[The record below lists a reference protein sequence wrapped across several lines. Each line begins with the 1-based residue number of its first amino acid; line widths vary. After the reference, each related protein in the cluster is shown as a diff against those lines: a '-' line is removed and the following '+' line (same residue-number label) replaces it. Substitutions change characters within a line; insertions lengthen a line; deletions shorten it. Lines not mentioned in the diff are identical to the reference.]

1 MGYDA
6 PIITPSQAKTSMQ
19 TKRHYRWQFRQKY
32 LFSYLS
38 VMLIFIAFGVIGG
51 YHYMVY
57 VIHRQY
63 SWGNLLLGILFITL
77 MLAMAYGVYY
87 IGLRGWIASFRQPEF
102 IEINRHGITYCRAT
116 QQEEIA
122 WDEIL
127 KITLSRK
134 YLSHRGTIGQDI
146 GTMRII
152 KKNSKIID
160 INIAEIKGDHIDINL
175 FLIIPAFIIFIMF
188 ASIVFAVTASIIIDL
203 ILSIP
208 VGRKSAKK
216 IRQALRHYG
225 KEALLAS
232 NGLL

>member
-6 PIITPSQAKTSMQ
+6 PIITPPQVKTFIR

-51 YHYMVY
+51 YRYMVY

-63 SWGNLLLGILFITL
+63 SWGNLLLGALFIVL
-77 MLAMAYGVYY
+77 MLAMAYSVYY

-102 IEINRHGITYCRAT
+102 IEINRYGIIYCRAT

-127 KITLSRK
+127 KITLTRK
-134 YLSHRGTIGQDI
+134 YLSHRGTIGKDI

-160 INIAEIKGDHIDINL
+160 INIAEIDGDHIDVNL
-175 FLIIPAFIIFIMF
+175 ILIIPAFIIIMCV
-188 ASIVFAVTASIIIDL
+188 SKVYAVIAYIIIDL

-208 VGRKSAKK
+208 VGRKSAKE
-216 IRQALRHYG
+216 IQQALRHYG